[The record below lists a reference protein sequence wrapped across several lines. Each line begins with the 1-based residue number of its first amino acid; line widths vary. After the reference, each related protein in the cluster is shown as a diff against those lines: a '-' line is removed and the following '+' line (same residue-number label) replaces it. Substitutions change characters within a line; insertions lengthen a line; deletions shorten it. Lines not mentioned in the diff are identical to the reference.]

1 MGIKSYNP
9 GTTEEQRNFI
19 LARAEQD
26 RSGYSTVETG
36 FVESTETGIVY
47 PLTNHKERKHF
58 VVTSHTIN
66 GEHHMYKY
74 GRHTSERTES
84 WQHIYGHNLPKEL
97 HAYNI
102 SNLKQSTPKPN

>member
-19 LARAEQD
+19 LTRAEQD
-26 RSGYSTVETG
+26 RAGFSTMETGHIESIETG
-36 FVESTETGIVY
+36 FVY
-47 PLTNHKERKHF
+47 PITNHIERQHF
-58 VVTSHTIN
+58 AVTSHTIN

-84 WQHIYGHNLPKEL
+84 WQHIFGTNLPKNMHPYTL
-97 HAYNI
+97 GSSKI
-102 SNLKQSTPKPN
+102 Q